1 MLAKRIVWEIAAAAV
16 ITIAMLSTI
25 LMAEKSGRSASEEVP
40 AINSAL
46 PQVEWT
52 SDKADHRQLRDE

>member
-1 MLAKRIVWEIAAAAV
+1 
-16 ITIAMLSTI
+16 
-25 LMAEKSGRSASEEVP
+25 MAEKSGRSASEEVP

-52 SDKADHRQLRDE
+52 SDKPIINNYTMDDGIEAGAQRAHSMLKPSRRAA